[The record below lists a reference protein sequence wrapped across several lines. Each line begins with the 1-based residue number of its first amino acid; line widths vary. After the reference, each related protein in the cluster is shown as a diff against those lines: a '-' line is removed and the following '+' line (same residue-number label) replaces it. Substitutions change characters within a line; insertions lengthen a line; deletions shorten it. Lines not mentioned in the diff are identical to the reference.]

1 MYYAQIKLPSAQRDD
16 KISSTHENYEEKRPD
31 NFIIREIFKYLHRN
45 KYVNSQNYKYAIGFP
60 LSSQKSL
67 GRVMQVF
74 ANNEDELRKHI
85 FSQGLSQLLFDYC
98 NVKIGQISED
108 EISKSEKYSLIVDKN
123 ARGLPK
129 SAITRLLKRQKEHQE
144 ILILHSK
151 GLSVKDISLK
161 MEHIN
166 IERIERIIAEKNI
179 KKVVDES
186 KTVDEIYLS
195 QIDTPLTN
203 NLFINY
209 ESILN
214 KNLVYFHLKYAVGV
228 QVSFILNSFNNFGFS
243 KISSLPKLIF

>member
-1 MYYAQIKLPSAQRDD
+1 MFLEKRLLIFYYAN
-16 KISSTHENYEEKRPD
+16 T
-31 NFIIREIFKYLHRN
+31 
-45 KYVNSQNYKYAIGFP
+45 V
-60 LSSQKSL
+60 
-67 GRVMQVF
+67 
-74 ANNEDELRKHI
+74 
-85 FSQGLSQLLFDYC
+85 
-98 NVKIGQISED
+98 
-108 EISKSEKYSLIVDKN
+108 
-123 ARGLPK
+123 
-129 SAITRLLKRQKEHQE
+129 QE